1 MDSIIQ
7 QIAALAL
14 QAVAIAWRAQG
25 HELTGKAVQELETRI
40 TQTAQGYTI
49 DGYVL
54 DYMAH
59 INTGVPADRIP
70 YSPGSGARSSKYID
84 GLIRYAK
91 LRMGAGS
98 EREAKSIAFAIAS
111 KHKREGMPTRSSAR
125 FSQTGKR
132 TGFIQEALEGRE
144 AEFEALIAAA
154 VNESYEALFFT
165 PLTQLLNR

>member
-1 MDSIIQ
+1 MDSIVQ
-7 QIAALAL
+7 QIAKLAL
-14 QAVAIAWRAQG
+14 ESVAIAWKAQG

-54 DYMAH
+54 DYMAYQ
-59 INTGVPADRIP
+59 NTGVPANRIP
-70 YSPGSGARSSKYID
+70 YTPGSGARNSKYID

-91 LRMGAGS
+91 LRMGAAS
-98 EREAKSIAFAIAS
+98 DREAKSIAFAIAS
-111 KHKREGMPTRSSAR
+111 KHKREGMPTKASAR

-144 AEFEALIAAA
+144 AEFEALILAA
-154 VNESYEALFFT
+154 VNESFDALFFT